1 MATEGAT
8 RLRQL
13 LKDPSHLVVCP
24 GVYDGLTARVALS
37 MGFEALY
44 MTGAGTSISRLG
56 MADLGIA
63 TFNDMHENAAML
75 AGLDRSVP
83 LIADADTGY
92 GGPIMASRTAEAY
105 ARAGV
110 AALHIEDQAQ
120 EKRCG
125 HLGGKLIVPTEV
137 YCSRIRAAVQA
148 RTRICSDMLII
159 ARTDARQS
167 LGFEEACK
175 RLEAAVD
182 AGADAV
188 FLEGILS
195 KEEGRKVCEIM
206 GEKKGTEAWGEAG
219 VPCLMNLVPGGVS
232 PDMTVEEAREL
243 GFRIMIFPTIGIEG
257 AIKGVKESMGL
268 LKSDGRQKLE
278 EGQGVREAF
287 KLAGLDH
294 LMKIDDEAGGVNLK
308 SA

>member
-1 MATEGAT
+1 
-8 RLRQL
+8 
-13 LKDPSHLVVCP
+13 
-24 GVYDGLTARVALS
+24 
-37 MGFEALY
+37 
-44 MTGAGTSISRLG
+44 

-75 AGLDRSVP
+75 AGLDRTIP
-83 LIADADTGY
+83 LIADADTGYVCHTPSQWSSIPSVCLVVLHPCGVILKCGPHFFRY

-137 YCSRIRAAVQA
+137 YCSRIRAAAQA
-148 RTRICSDMLII
+148 RTRIGSDMLII

-188 FLEGILS
+188 FLEGIFS

-206 GEKKGTEAWGEAG
+206 REKKWTEAWGEAG

-232 PDMTVEEAREL
+232 PDMSVEEAKEL
-243 GFRIMIFPTIGIEG
+243 GFRIMIFPTVGIEG

-268 LKSDGRQKLE
+268 LKTDGRQKLE

-287 KLAGLDH
+287 KLAGLEQ